1 MKKADWTRAVRP
13 GDLVRVVAGGA
24 MCWDVLDVARA
35 QDARVRGGTPGLVLD
50 SSMRARYGIAADYAR
65 VLVTDVGLSGIAV
78 NCVRVLFTGLGLRWI
93 RLGNL
98 RSTT

>member
-1 MKKADWTRAVRP
+1 MKKAGWTHAPQP

-24 MCWDVLDVARA
+24 MCWDVLDVART
-35 QDARVRGGTPGLVLD
+35 QDVRVRGGTPGLVLD
-50 SSMRARYGIAADYAR
+50 SSVYVCSGITADCAR
-65 VLVTDVGLSGIAV
+65 VLVTDS
-78 NCVRVLFTGLGLRWI
+78 GLRWI